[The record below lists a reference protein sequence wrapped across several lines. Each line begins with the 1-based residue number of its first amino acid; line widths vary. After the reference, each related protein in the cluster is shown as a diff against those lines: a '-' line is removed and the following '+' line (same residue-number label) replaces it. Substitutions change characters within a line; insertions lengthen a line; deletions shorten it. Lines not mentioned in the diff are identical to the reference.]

1 MFLDTLNSQ
10 SSKIQEQDASITAL
24 KTENKELTD
33 KLKPLKDKVENMTE
47 NENHLRRLLNETN
60 MLSEGYIERINE
72 LEAQRIALA
81 TDVAALEEEVS
92 ATRRHATERFEIAR
106 QKQEIES
113 KFTTLE
119 KNYKAM
125 SKINEDLSER
135 AKAFKDISDKNFI
148 LQVNLFLTLSYSKK
162 CRI

>member
-1 MFLDTLNSQ
+1 MFIDTLKSQ
-10 SSKIQEQDASITAL
+10 SSKIQEQDTNLASL
-24 KTENKELTD
+24 KSENKELTD
-33 KLKPLKDKVENMTE
+33 NLKPLKDKIENMTE

-106 QKQEIES
+106 QKQETES
-113 KFTTLE
+113 KFITLE
-119 KNYKAM
+119 QNYKAM
-125 SKINEDLSER
+125 AKMNEELIQR
-135 AKAFKDISDKNFI
+135 AKTFKDISDKNFV
-148 LQVNLFLTLSYSKK
+148 LQVSVFLTLSYSKK
-162 CRI
+162 CRN